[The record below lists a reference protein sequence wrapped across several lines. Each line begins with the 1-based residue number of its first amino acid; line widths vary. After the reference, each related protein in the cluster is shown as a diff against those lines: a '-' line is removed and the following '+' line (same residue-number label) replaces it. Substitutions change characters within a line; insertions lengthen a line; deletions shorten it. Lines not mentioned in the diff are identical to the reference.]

1 MRHDGRWLGRVSAVV
16 LAAVAVLAAPPAA
29 GAAGSVYVATAGVGT
44 TPGTV
49 SQYDIDPLTG
59 ALSPKSPASLPE
71 ANNPTNL
78 AITPDGRNVYVTNQN
93 GVFPPVPGSVSQYS
107 ADPAT
112 GALTPKAPATVLAG
126 LAPWGIGVTPDG
138 RSAYAVNSNGVAVAG
153 ASTVSQYDIDATTGA
168 LSPKTP
174 ATVPTAGNSHHIAI
188 TPDGRSAYV
197 TSSDTST
204 IAQFDVG
211 ADGRLSAKTPA
222 TVAGA
227 FPLGIVVDPDGRS
240 VYATDLGGAVL
251 QFDVDPQT
259 GALSPKSPA
268 GVPGAS
274 TPDGIAVTP
283 DGRSV
288 YVGDVND
295 AAVFQYDVDPA
306 TGRLSPKAP
315 ASVASGDGPF
325 QIAVSSDGRSAYVTD
340 FRASEIS
347 QYDVDDVTG
356 ALTPKSA
363 ATVATPP
370 FPDGIVVGSLP
381 AATVSYD
388 ELCTLTRQS
397 WNPRTRA
404 HVLLPCALL
413 RGAKIAAAHHNVFL
427 QRLFLG
433 RYIAIVQAASGKD
446 LTAAQ
451 AATLIADARALLPAG

>member
-251 QFDVDPQT
+251 Q
-259 GALSPKSPA
+259 
-268 GVPGAS
+268 
-274 TPDGIAVTP
+274 
-283 DGRSV
+283 
-288 YVGDVND
+288 
-295 AAVFQYDVDPA
+295 YDVDPA